1 MAALSFIR
9 PDFGPPA
16 AETPPPASAP
26 DDQITTGLA
35 AYIRDSYRAAADNR
49 RNLGVDNRM
58 MAAMRALR
66 GEYDSETLA
75 AIKEFGGS
83 DVYARV
89 TATKVRTCAAMLREI
104 YTATDKSWGLTP
116 TPDPEL
122 AGPTLDEAIREVLY
136 AEVAEVHA
144 ATGQP
149 PPPEALK
156 ERASTLRDELL
167 QKRRKVAADAL
178 HAREAVIE
186 DVLWEGGFHEALWA
200 FLGDIATFPCATI
213 KGPIIRNKNVLVWED
228 NRPTVARRAQP
239 SWARCSPFDVYF
251 APWSQTPQDGYVVH
265 RERLSRSSLEA
276 MKGLPNYNDEAI
288 DRVLANWGP
297 SSCEW
302 YDYNESELAELEQRE
317 SATSPIYSGQSQ
329 RPMAMLSFY
338 GAVSRDLLVAWGVP
352 EDQLPANIPD
362 ASVFAYLVGN
372 EVIGVTMNPHPTG
385 RLPFYTDSFERIPG
399 SCYGNAIPDLLDDVQ
414 SVGNAALRAVVNN
427 LAIASGPMGWL
438 NEDRLADNDPNAKKL
453 WPWKMWAFNDPM
465 SSASTSEKPMD
476 FFQPNNNVQ
485 ELFGVYQQMLNM
497 ADELSSIPRYMHG
510 NGAQVGGAGRTASG
524 LSMLMDA
531 ANRTIKQTVS
541 SIDTNIIESIVEDVN
556 VYLALTRPDVVVEG
570 DISVKA
576 RGAVELMQKETLRMR
591 RLEFLNLTNNPI
603 DQQLVG
609 VEGRFHILKELARD
623 LGLPT
628 MDSIAISEQQA
639 AMISQAMLQQAMM
652 VASGGGPNGNAPPPG
667 GGNPDA
673 PPNGAPP
680 PAPGAP

>member
-1 MAALSFIR
+1 MAALSFLR
-9 PDFGPPA
+9 PDFGPPP
-16 AETPPPASAP
+16 AEVQPPAPA
-26 DDQITTGLA
+26 DNQITTGLA
-35 AYIRDSYRAAADNR
+35 AYIRDCYRAAADNR
-49 RNLGVDNRM
+49 RNLGVDDRM
-58 MAAMRALR
+58 MSAMRALR
-66 GEYDSETLA
+66 GEYDAQTLS

-83 DVYARV
+83 EVYARV

-116 TPDPEL
+116 TPDPQL
-122 AGPTLDEAIREVLY
+122 AGPSLDEAVREVLY

-156 ERASTLRDELL
+156 QRASTLRDELL

-186 DVLWEGGFHEALWA
+186 DVLWEGGFHESLWA

-213 KGPIIRNKNVLVWED
+213 KGPIVRNKNVLVWEG
-228 NRPTVARRAQP
+228 NRPTTARRAQP

-265 RERLSRSSLEA
+265 RERTSRSALES
-276 MKGLPNYNDEAI
+276 MKGLPNYNDAAI

-317 SATSPIYSGQSQ
+317 SAVSPMYSDKTQ

-352 EDQLPANIPD
+352 EAQLPAGIPD

-438 NEDRLADNDPNAKKL
+438 NEDRLAENDPNAKKL
-453 WPWKMWAFNDPM
+453 WPWKMWSFNDPM

-476 FFQPNNNVQ
+476 FFQPNNNVA

-510 NGAQVGGAGRTASG
+510 SGAQVGGAGRTASG

-556 VYLALTRPDVVVEG
+556 VYLALTRPDVVMEG

-591 RLEFLNLTNNPI
+591 RLEFLQLTNNPI

-609 VEGRFHILKELARD
+609 VEGRFNLLKELARD

-628 MDSIAISEQQA
+628 MDTLAISEDQA
-639 AMISQAMLQQAMM
+639 AAISQAMLQQAMM
-652 VASGGGPNGNAPPPG
+652 VAAGGGATGNAPPPG